1 MYNMDSNLVAN
12 VLRHPATIIFLMIV
26 AMAVIQAIHKEYKNY
41 INK

>member
-12 VLRHPATIIFLMIV
+12 VLSHPATIIFLMVV
-26 AMAVIQAIHKEYKNY
+26 AIAVLQGLHKEFKNY